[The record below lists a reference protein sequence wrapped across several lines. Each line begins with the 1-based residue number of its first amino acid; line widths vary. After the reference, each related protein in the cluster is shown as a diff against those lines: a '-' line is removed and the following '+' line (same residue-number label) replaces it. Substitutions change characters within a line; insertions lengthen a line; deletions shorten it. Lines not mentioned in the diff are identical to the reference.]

1 MVKTQAEFGRI
12 DKLIIHVNN
21 RIVQKFKGFREAFRR
36 FDKNFDGTL
45 NFREFTEGMYEMGL
59 NLTLPDFR
67 VLFEAID
74 FDNEGQIDFFKFCL
88 LNYDKAELRDKLKR
102 GTPTDPNYLNKR
114 TMDMLMPDPIV
125 KKTQEVKQIQKNKDE
140 VAFNRTIQ
148 LRMPSREYLDKKLII
163 KANFQGLK

>member
-1 MVKTQAEFGRI
+1 
-12 DKLIIHVNN
+12 
-21 RIVQKFKGFREAFRR
+21 
-36 FDKNFDGTL
+36 
-45 NFREFTEGMYEMGL
+45 MGL

-67 VLFEAID
+67 VLFEVID

-88 LNYDKAELRDKLKR
+88 LNYEKAELRDKLKR
-102 GTPTDPNYLNKR
+102 GTVTDPNYLNKR
-114 TMDMLMPDPIV
+114 TMDMLTPDPIV
-125 KKTQEVKQIQKNKDE
+125 KKTQDVKQIQKNKDE